1 MTCDS
6 IVEREGEYD
15 EYYQCVGVLLDV
27 ISECSCK
34 RRVCVCLADKSV
46 LALSSSFEYIYTNAV
61 VLVGAI
67 NGTVTLARVL

>member
-1 MTCDS
+1 MTCES
-6 IVEREGEYD
+6 IMEHEGEYFED
-15 EYYQCVGVLLDV
+15 CRGMAVLFEM
-27 ISECSCK
+27 IWECSCK
-34 RRVCVCLADKSV
+34 TRVCARLADQPI